1 MTASIRKIFLGL
13 GIILISLILFWKI
26 IYAGSSSILQYSFWL
41 DDWPLLWGSA
51 QKTDVFYNPNKVVWN
66 FEDERFTVREGF
78 IQIWV
83 TTFIHSMAGLNPYWF
98 HFYGLLAK
106 FIASAAIL
114 YSAYKLTGKLYIGI
128 IAGLTFASSIMG
140 IESLYWYNV
149 NSVYILIAIAALSL
163 PFFIKGIEG
172 SKKSLI
178 ISLILIALGIILYP
192 PRAHV
197 FLAFPAVA
205 LVWTKKIFTKR
216 FLIAFVILL
225 TVIFLAYKL
234 PYGGGAEGQ
243 AYRAII
249 HRLIVFSGD
258 GLNAGNHM
266 FFTYPLVSI
275 PLSVFPT
282 SFLNDFISIP
292 QNLFF
297 GSVGRP
303 KGTFF
308 VWNFIFFPIL
318 WTLAISLLGKIN
330 PKRKVFWISAGLLF
344 LGANEILRSV
354 FFKGPFWD
362 STTHILFTLSVLMI
376 LFSFTAFDLLK
387 KNPFLSTVSK
397 VLLSALAAILVSYSI
412 NWAFDPL
419 IHPASL
425 AISRYLTLPTAFGS
439 IFWAAFLGMILY
451 SAYNLYLK
459 SRKVKTPLSQS
470 LYQPAF
476 LIIIAS
482 VVFLVYQNTFSGI
495 RDSKA
500 YTKDLFLPVRTHQRV
515 SSILNTIS
523 QEFKKGP
530 NPAIV
535 LLDTW
540 NYSEVFAILLYSGHS
555 LAVWNNITDTNQ
567 FPKIYYDEKKL
578 TEEFQGLCLKYS
590 LGPENFY
597 RFKVEIDKA
606 INISNQFPQLSCQKT
621 EAL

>member
-1 MTASIRKIFLGL
+1 MKKSLIGAGIFLV
-13 GIILISLILFWKI
+13 SVFLFWKI
-26 IYAGSSSILQYSFWL
+26 IFAGSSSILQYSFWL
-41 DDWPLLWGSA
+41 DDWPLLWGST
-51 QKTDVFYNPNKVVWN
+51 QKTSIFYNPNKVFWN

-83 TTFIHSMAGLNPYWF
+83 TTFIHSLAGLNPYWF
-98 HFYGLLAK
+98 HYYGLVAK
-106 FIASAAIL
+106 LLASAAIL
-114 YSAYKLTGKLYIGI
+114 FSAYKLTNKLYIGI

-149 NSVYILIAIAALSL
+149 NSVYILIAVAALSL

-172 SKKSLI
+172 NKKSFV
-178 ISLILIALGIILYP
+178 ISLMLIALGVILYP

-197 FLAFPAVA
+197 FLAFPAVS
-205 LVWTKKIFTKR
+205 LIWTKKIFAKK
-216 FLIAFVILL
+216 FLISFAVLL
-225 TVIFLAYKL
+225 AVIFLAYKL

-243 AYRAII
+243 AYKAIL

-282 SFLNDFISIP
+282 SFLTDFISIP

-297 GSVGRP
+297 GQVGRP

-308 VWNFIFFPIL
+308 VWNFIFFPVMWTFTVWIL
-318 WTLAISLLGKIN
+318 SRGSSK
-330 PKRKVFWISAGLLF
+330 KRLFWILSGLIF
-344 LGANEILRSV
+344 LGLNEILRSV
-354 FFKGPFWD
+354 FLKGPFWD
-362 STTHILFTLSVLMI
+362 SNTHILFTLSVLMI
-376 LFSFTAFDLLK
+376 LFSFAAFDLLK
-387 KNPFLSTVSK
+387 KNPFLNTVSK

-439 IFWAAFLGMILY
+439 IFWGAFLGMILFTSY
-451 SAYNLYLK
+451 NAYNVV
-459 SRKVKTPLSQS
+459 RKIKTPLSQTV
-470 LYQPAF
+470 YQPG
-476 LIIIAS
+476 
-482 VVFLVYQNTFSGI
+482 FLVIIGLTLFFTYQNISSGI
-495 RDSKA
+495 KDSKA
-500 YTKDLFLPVRTHQRV
+500 YTENLLLPIRAHERV

-523 QEFKKGP
+523 QDIKKGP
-530 NPAIV
+530 KPAVI

-555 LAVWNNITDTNQ
+555 LAVWNNTTDIKE

-597 RFKVEIDKA
+597 RFRVEIDKA
-606 INISNQFPQLSCQKT
+606 VNITDQFPKLEC
-621 EAL
+621 EAK